1 MNGLLAVLAT
11 NAVAVGIVGYL
22 LRLWVDR
29 RLEHSLSRELE
40 KLKAE
45 LTKEVTRHS
54 IQTTWNHAKR
64 MELFAQLYEHMVD
77 ADFEL
82 KALFMNMKI
91 GKQDLIRD
99 RAYKFSEKYME
110 VNACLHKN
118 ELFLEESLIA
128 EVRAAYK
135 PYIDLAQ
142 MGMAD
147 HAEVET
153 VRALLPDRMEEI
165 FAVGDGPRKH
175 VAALFRKYAGLIE

>member
-1 MNGLLAVLAT
+1 MSDILAVLAT
-11 NAVAVGIVGYL
+11 NAIAVGIVGYL

-29 RLEHSLSRELE
+29 RLEHALSRELE
-40 KLKAE
+40 KFKAE

-54 IQTTWNHAKR
+54 VQTTWNHAKR

-82 KALFMNMKI
+82 KALLMNIKI

-99 RAYKFSEKYME
+99 RAYKFSEKYLE

-118 ELFLEESLIA
+118 ELFLEESLVA

-135 PYIDLAQ
+135 PYVDLAQ
-142 MGMAD
+142 MAMANSIQP
-147 HAEVET
+147 ET
-153 VRALLPDRMEEI
+153 ARAHLPDRMEEI
-165 FAVGDGPRKH
+165 FAVGDGPRRQ
-175 VAALFRKYAGLIE
+175 VVALFRKHAGLTE